1 MTDPCL
7 CNDVNGSLKV
17 PGFSDVPLDLEIYP
31 QNRFTHGATEWAQW
45 SNLTARELAML
56 GLMNDLTE
64 EHGWHKNIFDD
75 NLMVD
80 WRMQALSRPLI
91 SPKAWDW
98 CLAELQDKAL
108 FFEQTG
114 NIVVFNTGAGIV
126 KSDAV
131 AEMIQTE
138 LRDAAKLLEAG
149 EKAPRQQVVLHLVDP
164 SIFPLVYGRTRVLMD
179 SGRVSLDSTINS
191 FGRGAIVLDI
201 PPGYFRP
208 RRNVRRYPLWSEEV
222 TPRATNSDDERWSA
236 RSQWL
241 PCEVDFINNSGTD
254 VRITSYVNNLHP
266 IRSRALYGTIE
277 KLISQSIEPWNQIL
291 IKQNRGRT
299 PIRIRTYGV
308 EPDNERPKWATWDN
322 LRKLESDR
330 SNTAFKEAVDEIKEY
345 LALPEKLEGREG
357 DQISPTWETENGGLS
372 KALYTKWK
380 RLRTWRHPEPG
391 TAFSFDDWKA
401 GRAGKTIIDRK
412 IDDPDFNTCHNFYKV
427 ALQDSFREKGLQVV
441 VKISSVELTPEDS
454 AYGGTDWH
462 LDGMLNDHIVA
473 SALHVFDV
481 KNVTEARLSFRQQ
494 TRMEQEEFHYSKYE
508 MERLME
514 VFAIP
519 GDGEDMDD
527 LVMFDFPP
535 SLQDLGSVVAP
546 QGRLLVWPNVLHH
559 RMEPIQLLDPT
570 VSGHCKFI
578 SLHLVDP
585 HYRICST
592 RNVPPQRHDW
602 WVEEAIEA
610 TGAAKHRLPPEL
622 IYQID
627 AETGDWP
634 MGIEEAERVRLER
647 EQEQNTV
654 EEFIMRR
661 GAHRY
666 IF

>member
-7 CNDVNGSLKV
+7 CNDGHGSLKV

-31 QNRFTHGATEWAQW
+31 QNRFTHGATEWTQW
-45 SNLTARELAML
+45 PNLTARELAML

-108 FFEQTG
+108 YFEQTG

-138 LRDAAKLLEAG
+138 LRDAAKLLEAD
-149 EKAPRQQVVLHLVDP
+149 EKAPRQQVVLNLVDP
-164 SIFPLVYGRTRVLMD
+164 SLFPLVYGRTRVLMD

-191 FGRGAIVLDI
+191 FGRGAIVLEC

-208 RRNVRRYPLWSEEV
+208 RNVRRYPLWSEEV

-330 SNTAFKEAVDEIKEY
+330 SNTAFKDAVHEIKEY
-345 LALPEKLEGREG
+345 LALPEKLEEREG
-357 DQISPTWETENGGLS
+357 DQISPTWETEDGGLS

-427 ALQDSFREKGLQVV
+427 ALQDSFRKKGLQVV

-473 SALHVFDV
+473 SALYVFDI

-494 TRMEQEEFHYSKYE
+494 TRMEQAEFHYSKHE

-519 GDGEDMDD
+519 GDEEDMDD
-527 LVMFDFPP
+527 FVMFDFPP

-654 EEFIMRR
+654 DEFIMRR